1 MVFNE
6 FLKWDACDV
15 LVFKGEQERKKNK
28 KQHYEES
35 EHLMGIYGYPSPNVI
50 PPPKSSRLYEGITVF
65 DTLIS
70 IS

>member
-1 MVFNE
+1 MLVMFWY
-6 FLKWDACDV
+6 LKV
-15 LVFKGEQERKKNK
+15 NKNGKNK
-28 KQHYEES
+28 KQQYEES